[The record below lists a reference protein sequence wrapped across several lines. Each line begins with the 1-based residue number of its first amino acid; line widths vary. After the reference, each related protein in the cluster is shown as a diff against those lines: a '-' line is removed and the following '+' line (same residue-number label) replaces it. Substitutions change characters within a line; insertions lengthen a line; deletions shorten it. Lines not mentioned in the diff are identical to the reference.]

1 MQKEI
6 KGDLWWNLIG
16 FWLVKDNPG
25 FQLLYFLKKYF
36 VKPLDG
42 NLAQVAFMKFLKFLF
57 LKL

>member
-25 FQLLYFLKKYF
+25 FQVLYFLKKYF

-42 NLAQVAFMKFLKFLF
+42 IYEIFEFLF